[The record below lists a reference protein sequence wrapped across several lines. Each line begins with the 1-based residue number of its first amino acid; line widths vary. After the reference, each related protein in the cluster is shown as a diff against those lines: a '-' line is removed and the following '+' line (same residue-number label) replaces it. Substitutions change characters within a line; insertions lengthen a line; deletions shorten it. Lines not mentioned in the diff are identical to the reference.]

1 VGGRLRLRVKRQT
14 LWSNIPITERHASVE
29 ISTSNKYCT
38 GDYLVAQLE
47 WARDQF
53 ADFQFAI
60 GDTLQIHNY
69 VVLGHPRLGWLEED
83 VAHKEC
89 VIEGDEWITANEP
102 AIRWVLGVRPFWFAR
117 WDDLLAKPQ
126 VQANLAALN
135 HLDETDAM
143 LHDLVR
149 QDVTGYVA
157 RRHGAV
163 ELTDEQWRRL
173 DRHVL
178 EELAV
183 YQYQAAPGQDLV
195 SIYPGSN
202 QLPLRPKYLNE
213 TRLPEELKRRHYV
226 TLDIQPAHT
235 SDVIDTGD
243 LVGVGV

>member
-1 VGGRLRLRVKRQT
+1 VEARLRLRVKRQT
-14 LWSNIPITERHASVE
+14 LWSSIPITERHASVE
-29 ISTSNKYCT
+29 ISTSNIHCT

-47 WARDQF
+47 WARDRF
-53 ADFQFAI
+53 TDFQFAI

-69 VVLGHPRLGWLEED
+69 MVLGHPRLGWLEEG
-83 VAHKEC
+83 VARKEC
-89 VIEGDEWITANEP
+89 RIEGDDWITANEP
-102 AIRWVLGVRPFWFAR
+102 TIRKVLGPRRFWFAR

-135 HLDETDAM
+135 HLDETDPM

-149 QDVTGYVA
+149 QDVAGYIA

-163 ELTDEQWRRL
+163 ELTEAQWRRL

-183 YQYQAAPGQDLV
+183 FQYQAAPGQNLV
-195 SIYPGSN
+195 SIYPGAN

-213 TRLPEELKRRHYV
+213 TRLPPELKHRHYV
-226 TLDIQPAHT
+226 TLDIKPAQV
-235 SDVIDTGD
+235 SD
-243 LVGVGV
+243 LVGAGV